1 MADNQTEKQKVQEL
15 TDKLESGLSEIC
27 CHKRISNKAILQQ
40 AYFVYPFL
48 PNERLESQHLY
59 GKQTLKYVF
68 IMKPTCPWQ
77 VGSLKG

>member
-27 CHKRISNKAILQQ
+27 CHKRISNKAILWQ

-48 PNERLESQHLY
+48 PSDCFCSR
-59 GKQTLKYVF
+59 
-68 IMKPTCPWQ
+68 C
-77 VGSLKG
+77 